1 MRAGRFLFRAQ
12 AEPLAIVANDFGFRI
27 GFIIQ
32 MGEAALN
39 VVDKPAAIG
48 IGLTILVLALTGTVR
63 AQMGPDPSKGHAL
76 AERLCTS
83 CHIIGKEAASG
94 TVSADVP
101 SFAAIANKPNQTA
114 EAIAGHIIIPH
125 PPMPN
130 IQLTRAEIADLTAYI
145 LSLRRP

>member
-1 MRAGRFLFRAQ
+1 MT
-12 AEPLAIVANDFGFRI
+12 IDANDFGSRI
-27 GFIIQ
+27 GSSIR

-39 VVDKPAAIG
+39 TGDKPAAIG

-63 AQMGPDPSKGHAL
+63 AQLRPDPSKGHAL

-83 CHIIGKEAASG
+83 CHIVGKEAASG

-101 SFAAIANKPNQTA
+101 SFAAIANKPNQTV
-114 EAIAGHIIIPH
+114 EAIAGHIVIPH

-130 IQLTRAEIADLTAYI
+130 IQLTRAEIADLATYI
-145 LSLRRP
+145 LALRQP